1 MNFDEISEPLSRR
14 LADGLGR
21 LAAVSRQLDW
31 QAAEAEGLSPTQADL
46 LRYVV
51 QRPEGVR
58 LAAAAA
64 HAAVRNATASE
75 AVSSL
80 ERKDLLRKLTD
91 PDDGRA
97 LLLRATA
104 RGRKLARR
112 WPASFEPVIEGL
124 SSDEQETLLRLVMKM
139 VRSLQQRGRIAPQR
153 SCVSCR
159 FFRENRSPGGAEP
172 HYCAFVR
179 APMADRHLRIDCAE
193 HESAA

>member
-1 MNFDEISEPLSRR
+1 MNFDDLSEPLSRR
-14 LADGLGR
+14 LADGLAR

-31 QAAEAEGLSPTQADL
+31 QAAETEGLSPTQADL

-58 LAAAAA
+58 LSAAAA

-80 ERKDLLRKLTD
+80 ERKGLLRKTAD

-97 LLLRATA
+97 LLLRPTA
-104 RGRKLARR
+104 RGRRLARR
-112 WPASFEPVIEGL
+112 WPASFEPVVEGL
-124 SSDEQETLLRLVMKM
+124 STDEQETLLRLVMKM

-153 SCVSCR
+153 SCMSCR
-159 FFRENRSPGGAEP
+159 FFRENRSPGSAEP
-172 HYCAFVR
+172 HFCAFVG